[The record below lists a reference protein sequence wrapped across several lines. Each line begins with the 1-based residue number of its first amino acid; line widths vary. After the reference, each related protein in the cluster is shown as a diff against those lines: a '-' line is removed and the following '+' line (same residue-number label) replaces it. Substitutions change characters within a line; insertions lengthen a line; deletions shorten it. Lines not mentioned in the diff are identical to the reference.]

1 MEVEV
6 RKIQRVGTSS
16 LVVTLPKEWARRL
29 GLQPGSQVLLIDE
42 GDSIRVKPVENDS
55 GGMVVDLS
63 RVPPRLA
70 ASVPLCL
77 YLSGYTEAEVVFPDE
92 QSLEE
97 AKARSLNLVGLQI
110 YESLE
115 NPSRTRIEVI
125 IDPARVD
132 LPRLHRSLS
141 TIVHETIALLR
152 ETLETGEPRED
163 RVSVV
168 RARFLRTHYVVL
180 RHLAARYGARGG
192 VDNYHSALATSYAG
206 FAIDLLQELV
216 LTAPRLTGS
225 RPLPEGDLERL
236 LAVIGLLEEAGDLLF
251 KILAQPSVKR
261 IAELHLKI
269 TEARARAEEAMIS
282 SEARGAA
289 VIAGKLHDIARLLM
303 IAYYTALCRVLLMKR
318 D

>member
-42 GDSIRVKPVENDS
+42 GDSIRVKPVDNDS
-55 GGMVVDLS
+55 GGIVIDLS
-63 RVPPRLA
+63 RVPERLA
-70 ASVPLCL
+70 ASIPLCL
-77 YLSGYTEAEVVFPDE
+77 YLSGYAEAEVVFPD
-92 QSLEE
+92 QSSLEE

-110 YESLE
+110 YESME
-115 NPSRTRIEVI
+115 DPSRARIEVI

-141 TIVHETIALLR
+141 TIVHETVSLLR
-152 ETLETGEPRED
+152 DTLETGEPRED

-180 RHLAARYGARGG
+180 RHLASRYSARGG
-192 VDNYHSALATSYAG
+192 MDNYHSALATSYAG

-216 LTAPRLTGS
+216 LIAPRIIG
-225 RPLPEGDLERL
+225 PQGLPEGDLERL
-236 LAVIGLLEEAGDLLF
+236 REIIGLIEEAGDLLF

-261 IAELHLKI
+261 IAELHVRLFD
-269 TEARARAEEAMIS
+269 ARARAEEAITGAES
-282 SEARGAA
+282 REAA
-289 VIAGKLHDIARLLM
+289 VIAGKLHDIARLLT
-303 IAYYTALCRVLLMKR
+303 IAYYTALCRVLLTRR

>member
-70 ASVPLCL
+70 SSVPLCL
-77 YLSGYTEAEVVFPDE
+77 YLSGYTEAEVAFPDQ

-115 NPSRTRIEVI
+115 DPSRARIEVI

-141 TIVHETIALLR
+141 TIVHETMALLR

-163 RVSVV
+163 RVGVV

-216 LTAPRLTGS
+216 LTAPRLTGA
-225 RPLPEGDLERL
+225 RPLPEADLERL
-236 LAVIGLLEEAGDLLF
+236 REVIGLIEEAGDLLF

-261 IAELHLKI
+261 IAELHLKLAG
-269 TEARARAEEAMIS
+269 ARERAEEVMLS
-282 SEARGAA
+282 SETRAAA

-303 IAYYTALCRVLLMKR
+303 IAYYTALCRVLLMKK